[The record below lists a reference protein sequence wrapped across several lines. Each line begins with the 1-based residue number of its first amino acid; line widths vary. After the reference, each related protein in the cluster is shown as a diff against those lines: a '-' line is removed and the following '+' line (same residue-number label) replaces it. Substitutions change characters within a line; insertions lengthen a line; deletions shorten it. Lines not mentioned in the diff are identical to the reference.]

1 MTENTMPW
9 YAFYDG
15 VRPHLNYPEGS
26 VYDLLEAS
34 AAKYENNISHEY
46 YGTKCTYKEFLKKIE
61 QTFVY
66 GSHNHT
72 GRRRMFRE
80 GESAAPSIRATGF
93 HKVVSWVPTCVATQV
108 GALRP
113 VQAKK
118 TLPPPK
124 KYNSAETE
132 RQNREFSPFQRPA
145 FHP

>member
-1 MTENTMPW
+1 MSKHNFRAEVPRIHCKIKKIG
-9 YAFYDG
+9 A
-15 VRPHLNYPEGS
+15 
-26 VYDLLEAS
+26 
-34 AAKYENNISHEY
+34 
-46 YGTKCTYKEFLKKIE
+46 FLKKIE

-132 RQNREFSPFQRPA
+132 RQNREFSPYQRPA